1 MSGTLSN
8 SILSGLPSTE
18 LSSSA
23 QAALANSST
32 PTAAQAAAATGTN
45 ALSQLTGNYQ
55 TFLGMLMTQLKNQDP
70 TSPMDTNQFT
80 TELVQFSSV
89 EQQINT
95 NSSLT
100 QLIQLTQSGEML
112 QGSAIVGHTVAA
124 SNTDMPVQSGTGK
137 IQFTTTAAEPV
148 NISVYNSAG
157 TLMNSST
164 VNATKGANTWGWN
177 ATSGNGATQPDGDY
191 RVVVNT
197 TNAAGTTIAVPFN
210 AIGLATGVLTNGT
223 TLELQMGSV
232 TTAFS
237 NVQQVLN

>member
-1 MSGTLSN
+1 MVV
-8 SILSGLPSTE
+8 
-18 LSSSA
+18 
-23 QAALANSST
+23 ALYS
-32 PTAAQAAAATGTN
+32 AATGTS

-55 TFLGMLMTQLKNQDP
+55 TFLGMLMTQLQNQDP

-124 SNTDMPVQSGTGK
+124 ANTDMPVQSGTGE
-137 IQFTTTAAEPV
+137 IQFTTAAAEPV
-148 NISVYNSAG
+148 NISVYNTAG
-157 TLMNSST
+157 ALMNSST
-164 VNATKGANTWGWN
+164 VNATAGTNTWGWN
-177 ATSGNGATQPDGDY
+177 ATNARGTTQPDGDY

-197 TNAAGTTIAVPFN
+197 TNATGGTTAVPFN
-210 AIGLATGVLTNGT
+210 ALGLATGVLTNGT
-223 TLELQMGSV
+223 TLELKMGSV

>member
-1 MSGTLSN
+1 
-8 SILSGLPSTE
+8 
-18 LSSSA
+18 
-23 QAALANSST
+23 
-32 PTAAQAAAATGTN
+32 
-45 ALSQLTGNYQ
+45 
-55 TFLGMLMTQLKNQDP
+55 
-70 TSPMDTNQFT
+70 
-80 TELVQFSSV
+80 V

-124 SNTDMPVQSGTGK
+124 SNTDMPVQSGTGE

-148 NISVYNSAG
+148 NISVYNTAG
-157 TLMNSST
+157 ALMNSST
-164 VNATKGANTWGWN
+164 VNATAGANTWGWN
-177 ATSGNGATQPDGDY
+177 ATNGSGTTQPDGDY

-197 TNAAGTTIAVPFN
+197 TNAAGTTTAVPFN